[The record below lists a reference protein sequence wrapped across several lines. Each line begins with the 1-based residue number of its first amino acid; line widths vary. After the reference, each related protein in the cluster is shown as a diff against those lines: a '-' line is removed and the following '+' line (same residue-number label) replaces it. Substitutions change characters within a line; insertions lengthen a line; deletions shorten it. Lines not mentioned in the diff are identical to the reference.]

1 MFKCNRYVKCQTTSV
16 VSCLSN
22 LAYFLSCMREES
34 VHQLGW
40 SLLKKL
46 YPEAVD
52 IAKTVTGLENE
63 TEAVKS
69 FRQFIHSP
77 SMYFNEEPFPKNESD
92 ERAHRKCNSERGK
105 TYASTPA
112 LNTEQRM
119 ASLRQKLEKLC
130 LFSFFH

>member
-77 SMYFNEEPFPKNESD
+77 SMYFNEEPFPKNESG

-112 LNTEQRM
+112 L
-119 ASLRQKLEKLC
+119 KY
-130 LFSFFH
+130 